1 MKPST
6 CSFLLLLLLCGQ
18 VSSFSTAPAD
28 RSSYAEERSS
38 ASQDLGCAGRGSDG
52 YIIRGQDSLSIDELV
67 AKLRG
72 TEITHK
78 IPAINAVSTRG
89 IAESLVSTLRH
100 DVTIKDVS
108 RNCLVGLDPI
118 ETVSMTTTGTASAGD
133 PVPWGTDRVDSRD
146 GTDGTYSKIGDGGIG
161 AVVYILDTGIRISHK
176 EFDGRAQAGWSAGCG
191 DTPKSCQPGWAFG
204 GVINDAVNEAELA
217 RTAYNR
223 GGPTDCNGHGTHCA
237 STAAGRHYGVAP
249 EATVVAVQVLSCEGT
264 GSSAG
269 IFAGIEWAV
278 KDSAQ
283 RGKPGVISMSLGGP
297 GGSGYDDIMDFA
309 MDSGLFVAVAAG
321 NEHLDACRFSP
332 AYVSRVMTVGST
344 EADDDMSS
352 FSNYGPCVDIFA
364 PGTSITAAWAGSDDQ
379 LATISGTSMACP
391 HVSGAAAELVSADP
405 AMSADATKEKLL
417 CMGTQDTINLDRRAR
432 ITRTDNL
439 FLYTGSDHSC

>member
-1 MKPST
+1 MQY
-6 CSFLLLLLLCGQ
+6 SFLFLLLCGQ
-18 VSSFSTAPAD
+18 ATSFSSAPVD
-28 RSSYAEERSS
+28 PESYSDSRGIAE
-38 ASQDLGCAGRGSDG
+38 CAGRGSDG
-52 YIIRGQDSLSIDELV
+52 YIIRGQDSLPLEDLV

-72 TEITHK
+72 AEVTYK
-78 IPAINAVSTRG
+78 LPSINAVSTRG
-89 IAESLVSTLRH
+89 IAESLVRILRS
-100 DVTIKDVS
+100 DAAIKDVS
-108 RNCLVGLDPI
+108 PNCLVDLDPI
-118 ETVSMTTTGTASAGD
+118 ETDSMTASTQSAGD

-146 GTDGTYSKIGDGGIG
+146 GTDGLYLPSGDGGIG
-161 AVVYILDTGIRISHK
+161 AVVYVLDTGIRISHK
-176 EFDGRAQAGWSAGCG
+176 EFEGRAEAGWSAGCG
-191 DTPKSCQPGWAFG
+191 ETPESCQPGWAYQ
-204 GVINDAVNEAELA
+204 GVIDDAVNEAELA
-217 RTAYNR
+217 RTANNR

-237 STAAGRHYGVAP
+237 STAAGRHYGIAP
-249 EATVVAVQVLSCEGT
+249 EATVVAVQVLSCEGS

-309 MDSGLFVAVAAG
+309 MDSGLFVSVAAG

-344 EADDDMSS
+344 EVDDDMSS
-352 FSNYGPCVDIFA
+352 FSNYGSCVDIYA
-364 PGTSITAAWAGSDDQ
+364 PGTGITAAWAGSDEQ

-405 AMSADATKEKLL
+405 SLSADAVKEKLL
-417 CMGTQDTINLDRRAR
+417 CMSTQGTVDLDRRAR
-432 ITRTDNL
+432 VKGTDNL
-439 FLYTGSDHSC
+439 FLYTGTDHAC